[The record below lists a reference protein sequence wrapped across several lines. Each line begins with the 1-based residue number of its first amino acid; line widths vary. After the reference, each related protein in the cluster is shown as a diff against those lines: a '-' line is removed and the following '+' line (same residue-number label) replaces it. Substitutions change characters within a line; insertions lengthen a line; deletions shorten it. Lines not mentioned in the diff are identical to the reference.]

1 MFNKVYLLI
10 YLVERM
16 ITAHFDKVRSKLNK
30 NENFKINFPNEVKVK
45 DKIKFLPKK
54 NDLGFTQLPF

>member
-1 MFNKVYLLI
+1 
-10 YLVERM
+10 M
-16 ITAHFDKVRSKLNK
+16 ITAHFDKVRNKLNK

-45 DKIKFLPKK
+45 DKIKFFPKK